1 MGIVA
6 AAIPGT
12 MSDKYTAVY
21 QESWMTAGHWREQPR
36 PYTLVRIKRME
47 RKEEETV
54 LDMLI
59 REGIED
65 CEFLFNGHP
74 TFVGEETNVG

>member
-1 MGIVA
+1 
-6 AAIPGT
+6 
-12 MSDKYTAVY
+12 MSDKYTAIY
-21 QESWMTAGHWREQPR
+21 RESWLAGSHMH
-36 PYTLVRIKRME
+36 TLVRITRIE

-65 CEFLFNGHP
+65 CVEFLFNGHP